1 MLTNFQLIDL
11 AKKLNIN
18 LVNVCSKDELNK
30 VIPKVGGYIIN
41 LENSYNGYGTHWTSF
56 LIYET
61 QDHLYNA
68 LYFDSYGIRPP
79 IEVEN
84 YIKQISNNKIG
95 YNTRQIQKIETTE
108 CGWYALNWLYCMQY
122 KRQSNNMIEDYN
134 IYMNKFSN
142 DLNQELKILKELFKP
157 WNVNFYS
164 KSIILIK

>member
-41 LENSYNGYGTHWTSF
+41 LENSYNGYGTHWCSF
-56 LIYET
+56 LIYEEI
-61 QDHLYNA
+61 DGNMNGLYH
-68 LYFDSYGIRPP
+68 DSYGIRPP

-84 YIKQISNNKIG
+84 YIKQISNKKIG